1 MRIALICPS
10 NRLFMPY
17 VDNYINFL
25 DINVIKYDVINW
37 DRLKIEQRSELT
49 HRDSKTGHQRGFL
62 DYLKYKRFVINHLK
76 KKKYDT
82 VVVFGIQLT
91 YFLKR
96 FIVKEYKNKF
106 IIDIRDYNGV
116 IKYFD
121 MKKTIKSSAF
131 TVLSSSGFK
140 SWLPKSDKYFINNNT
155 QVSSIDELRVFDAAL
170 KNNKVFSISYIGTI
184 RDYEINIKLI
194 ESLKNINKFV
204 IKYHGQGIINQ
215 DIQDY
220 LIDKKINNVRLK
232 GRYDKKQEPSL
243 YLESDFINILI
254 PTASINDRT
263 LLPNRLFNSV
273 LYAKPIITIEGTYLS
288 EIVKVYNLGLVID
301 SFQNLEYKLMDYINN
316 FDVDLYNNGRTL
328 FFNSIIEEN
337 TILWNKFEEYLSS
350 NF

>member
-17 VDNYINFL
+17 VDNYLNFL
-25 DINVIKYDVINW
+25 DSNDIEYDVINW
-37 DRLKIEQRSELT
+37 DRLDIEQRSELT
-49 HRDSKTGHQRGFL
+49 YRDSKIGHQRGFIN
-62 DYLKYKRFVINHLK
+62 YLKYKRFVINRLK

-91 YFLKR
+91 YFLR
-96 FIVKEYKNKF
+96 GFIVKEYKNRF
-106 IIDIRDYNGV
+106 IIDIRDYNGL

-121 MKKTIKSSAF
+121 MEKTIKNSAF

-140 SWLPKSDKYFINNNT
+140 GWLPRSDKYFINNNT
-155 QVSSIDELRVFDAAL
+155 QVSSIDELRVFDADL
-170 KNNKVFSISYIGTI
+170 KNKKVLSISYIGTI

-215 DIQDY
+215 DMQDY
-220 LIDKKINNVRLK
+220 LINKKIDNVRLNGK
-232 GRYDKKQEPSL
+232 YDKNQESSL

-254 PTASINDRT
+254 PAASINDRT
-263 LLPNRLFNSV
+263 LLPNRLFNSA
-273 LYAKPIITIEGTYLS
+273 LYAKPLITIEGTYLS
-288 EIVKVYNLGLVID
+288 EIVKLYNLGLVID
-301 SFQNLEYKLMDYINN
+301 SFQNLDYKLMDYINN
-316 FDVDLYNNGRTL
+316 FDVELYNNGRKL

-337 TILWNKFEEYLSS
+337 VILWNKFEEYLNSKI
-350 NF
+350 